1 MLIRRIHV
9 TGAGTVPRPRRAAR
23 RPRYQSPPAS
33 RGLPPGPASRT
44 VKYDLRYSR
53 TGPELGRESQCD
65 CDLCDEDCVCD
76 MLAARSVGDGV

>member
-9 TGAGTVPRPRRAAR
+9 TGGSRPRRVAR

-44 VKYDLRYSR
+44 VKYDLRYIR

-65 CDLCDEDCVCD
+65 CVNCD
-76 MLAARSVGDGV
+76 MLLCSEVSEMEFERW